1 MNYSKPK
8 IVLSVPALK
17 TIQGQGKI
25 GNPTDGKPA
34 ARLTVPAYEADE

>member
-8 IVLSVPALK
+8 IVLSVSAMK
-17 TIQGQGKI
+17 TIQGKGKI
-25 GNPTDGKPA
+25 GNPTDNKPA

>member
-8 IVLSVPALK
+8 IVLRVPALK
-17 TIQGQGKI
+17 TIQDQGKI

-34 ARLTVPAYEADE
+34 ARMTVAAYEADE

>member
-8 IVLSVPALK
+8 IVRSVPAVK
-17 TIQGQGKI
+17 TIQSQGKI

-34 ARLTVPAYEADE
+34 DKLTAPAYEADE